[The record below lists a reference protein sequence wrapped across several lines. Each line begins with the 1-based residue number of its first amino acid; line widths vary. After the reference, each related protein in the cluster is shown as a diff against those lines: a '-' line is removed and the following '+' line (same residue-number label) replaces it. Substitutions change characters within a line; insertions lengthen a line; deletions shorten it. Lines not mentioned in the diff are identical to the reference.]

1 MSHHDTKEI
10 QVKEKQEVRAPEQ
23 TQPGLVFTPA
33 VDIFETDH
41 DITVLADLPGV
52 TSEGLNI
59 DLRDNVLTIMGVI
72 APYEK
77 ETEQDVLIEY
87 EIGKYFRQFTLSN
100 LIDQAKI
107 NATLKDGVLHLVLP
121 KAETAK
127 PRRIEVQAA

>member
-1 MSHHDTKEI
+1 MSQHDTKEI

-33 VDIFETDH
+33 VDIFETDQ

-52 TSEGLNI
+52 KSEGLTI

-72 APYEK
+72 EPYEK

-107 NATLKDGVLHLVLP
+107 NASLKDGVLHLVLP

>member
-1 MSHHDTKEI
+1 MSHHDKKEI

-33 VDIFETDH
+33 VDIFETDQ

-52 TSEGLNI
+52 KADGLTI
-59 DLRDNVLTIMGVI
+59 DLRDNALTIMGVI
-72 APYEK
+72 VPYEK
-77 ETEQDVLIEY
+77 ENEQDVLIEY

-100 LIDQAKI
+100 LIDQARI
-107 NATLKDGVLHLVLP
+107 NASLKDGVLHLVLP

-127 PRRIEVQAA
+127 PRKIEVQAA

>member
-1 MSHHDTKEI
+1 MSHHDKKEI

-33 VDIFETDH
+33 VDIFETDQ

-52 TSEGLNI
+52 KADGLTI
-59 DLRDNVLTIMGVI
+59 DLRDNALTIMGVI
-72 APYEK
+72 VPYEK
-77 ETEQDVLIEY
+77 EAEQDVLIEY

-107 NATLKDGVLHLVLP
+107 NASLKDGVLHLVLP

-127 PRRIEVQAA
+127 PRKIEVQAA